1 MIKIKCSSHPEP
13 TSTQDL
19 RIGGIT
25 PFSTISKRVFNLY
38 IGIYA
43 LKYHPLGGNENLTIP
58 SFSSRIPKK
67 SWG

>member
-1 MIKIKCSSHPEP
+1 MLFASRTHFHTRPP
-13 TSTQDL
+13 N
-19 RIGGIT
+19 RIT